1 MSSSSFV
8 EGCLE
13 EIREKPSETPHLKKL
28 TAKCEKNV
36 LSDLIESA
44 ATCGDALNDVL
55 KAIFDRLPAGGS
67 SGGSS
72 GGSGNDGSGNDD
84 VDEDDVA
91 DKRLFVFR
99 KGIELIQ
106 RAG

>member
-1 MSSSSFV
+1 MSSSSSSFV
-8 EGCLE
+8 VGCLE

-28 TAKCEKNV
+28 TAKCEKSV

-44 ATCGDALNDVL
+44 ATRGDALDDVL

-67 SGGSS
+67 SGR
-72 GGSGNDGSGNDD
+72 SGNDGSGND
-84 VDEDDVA
+84 VDEDEAA